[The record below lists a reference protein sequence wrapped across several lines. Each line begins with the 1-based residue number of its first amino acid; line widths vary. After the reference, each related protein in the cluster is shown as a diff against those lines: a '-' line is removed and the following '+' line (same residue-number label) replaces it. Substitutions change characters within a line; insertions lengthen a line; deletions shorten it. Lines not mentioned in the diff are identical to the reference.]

1 MAASRT
7 SLPTRPRAG
16 IRHRDK
22 VSPYDFKRPERVGKE
37 QMRSL
42 QTMHEAFGRNFG
54 AALSALLRTIVEL
67 KLTSVDQL
75 TYSEFVFSLENP
87 TCFNLINAAPLE
99 GQLILDINLSLLFPI
114 IDRLLGGGSDA
125 APPARRPLTEI
136 ELRLVSR
143 ITDLFCKEMK
153 HAWENVLDLDLSIDR
168 VESNPQ
174 LVQIVPPNEVVV
186 LISFELTLGRRA
198 RHDEPVH
205 PVQLHRADQHAA
217 LVPIAGSATARR
229 TATPENIQ
237 RISDQLSD
245 AVVEVVVELA
255 ETNIST
261 SDLIGLR
268 VGDIIATEKDVRA
281 PARGVRRRPAQISRP
296 ARRIQ
301 RPQGDSGR
309 RADSNF
315 MTPTPAYTRSAAIV
329 GRGLPARLRR
339 ASARQARSARHRPTA
354 QDLSVPRNGRSASKN
369 RGSVISTRAHVLIVY
384 MTTVGTPVISHTSGF
399 RRVRHSQTVTPSSV
413 SAASN

>member
-1 MAASRT
+1 MSGDVLSQAEVESLLSAMDARDSDIVADAVTSRFK
-7 SLPTRPRAG
+7 
-16 IRHRDK
+16 HREK
-22 VSPYDFKRPERVGKE
+22 ISPYDFKRPERVGKE

-114 IDRLLGGGSDA
+114 IDRLLGGGSDST
-125 APPARRPLTEI
+125 PPARRPLTEI

-143 ITDLFCKEMK
+143 ITDLFCKEIK
-153 HAWENVLDLDLSIDR
+153 QAWESVLDLNLSVDH

-186 LISFELTLGRRA
+186 LISFELTIGDA
-198 RHDEPVH
+198 RGMMNLCIPFNSIERISA
-205 PVQLHRADQHAA
+205 QLSSNSW
-217 LVPIAGSATARR
+217 VTYGKKS
-229 TATPENIQ
+229 ATPENIR
-237 RISDQLSD
+237 RISSQLAG
-245 AVVEVVVELA
+245 AVVEVVVDLA

-268 VGDIIATEKDVRA
+268 VGDIIATEKDVE
-281 PARGVRRRPAQISRP
+281 RPLVVSVEGRP
-296 ARRIQ
+296 KFHAKPGSFKGRKAIQ
-301 RPQGDSGR
+301 
-309 RADSNF
+309 
-315 MTPTPAYTRSAAIV
+315 
-329 GRGLPARLRR
+329 
-339 ASARQARSARHRPTA
+339 
-354 QDLSVPRNGRSASKN
+354 
-369 RGSVISTRAHVLIVY
+369 VIGPIG
-384 MTTVGTPVISHTSGF
+384 M
-399 RRVRHSQTVTPSSV
+399 
-413 SAASN
+413 